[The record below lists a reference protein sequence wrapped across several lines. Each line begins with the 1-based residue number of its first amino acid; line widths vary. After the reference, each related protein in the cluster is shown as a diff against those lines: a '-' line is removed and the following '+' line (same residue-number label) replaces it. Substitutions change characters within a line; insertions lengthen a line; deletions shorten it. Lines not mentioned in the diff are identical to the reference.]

1 MLGRAAVRATGGTC
15 PAVVQVPNLGSNE
28 HRPMSRERKRLLAVI
43 VPLQVLLA
51 VLAWRDLGRRTDDQV
66 RGQKRI
72 WRIFVVMNPGN
83 AVAYWLFGRR

>member
-1 MLGRAAVRATGGTC
+1 
-15 PAVVQVPNLGSNE
+15 
-28 HRPMSRERKRLLAVI
+28 MSRERKRLLAVI